1 MLLISEEIHSDLI
14 VESVDKDLFSSGI
27 FMQSNAPNKNN
38 RVYPKSILQRECVRY
53 NQEKIAHK
61 RSMGELNHPASPSVN
76 LDKVSHLIV
85 SLKESGNDF
94 IGKAKILGTP
104 AGVIAKNL
112 IEGGVNLGVSTRG
125 TGSMST
131 GENGVNIIQEDYN
144 LRTVDIVAEPS
155 AHSAFVDGI
164 MEGVDWICDNG
175 IFSAEIIDES
185 KRKLDTAG
193 TNVKPV
199 SIEVFEKLMAQW
211 STK

>member
-1 MLLISEEIHSDLI
+1 MLLISEEIQSDLI
-14 VESVDKDLFSSGI
+14 VESVDKDLFISGI

-53 NQEKIAHK
+53 NQEKIANK

-94 IGKAKILGTP
+94 IGKAKILDTP
-104 AGVIAKNL
+104 SGIIAKNL

-185 KRKLDTAG
+185 KQKLNTAG
-193 TNVKPV
+193 TNVKAV
-199 SIEVFEKLMAQW
+199 SIEVFEKLMAHW
-211 STK
+211 SSK

>member
-1 MLLISEEIHSDLI
+1 MLLISEEIQSDLI
-14 VESVDKDLFSSGI
+14 VESVDKDLFISGI